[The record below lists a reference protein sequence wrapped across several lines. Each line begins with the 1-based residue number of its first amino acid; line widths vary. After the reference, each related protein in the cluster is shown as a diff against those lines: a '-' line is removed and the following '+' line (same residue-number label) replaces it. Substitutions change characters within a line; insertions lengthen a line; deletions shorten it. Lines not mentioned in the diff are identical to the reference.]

1 MSFRWQAYASPGAA
15 GEACAEHVGR
25 LIGRALLDRD
35 CATLAVSGGATAR
48 LLFEALARLAVPWP
62 RIHLFWVDERMVP
75 PSDPQS
81 NFLLAEETLIA
92 PARIPAGNV
101 HRIHGELAAEA
112 AAQRYEEEIRSFFGL
127 AAGEAP
133 RFDVIH
139 CGLGADGHIASL
151 FPRTPLLSEAT
162 GLVGVAYAA
171 RLGQKRV
178 TLLPAVLR
186 NARHVVFLVTGADK
200 AGAVRAAIEE
210 AENPDEYPAHLLR
223 GRQVTWFL
231 DEAAARLLGAP

>member
-1 MSFRWQAYASPGAA
+1 MSFLWYAYPSPRAA
-15 GEACAEHVGR
+15 GEACAEHVGQ
-25 LIGRALLDRD
+25 LLYRALMERN

-48 LLFEALARLAVPWP
+48 LLFEALARRALPWA

-92 PARIPAGNV
+92 LARIPPGNV

-127 AAGEAP
+127 TAGEAP

-151 FPRTPLLSEAT
+151 FPGSLLLGEPA
-162 GLVGVAYAA
+162 GIVAVAYAA

-186 NARHVVFLVTGADK
+186 NAGHVVFLVTGADK

-210 AENPDEYPAHLLR
+210 AENTDEYPAHLLR
-223 GRQVTWFL
+223 GREVTWFL
-231 DEAAARLLGAP
+231 DEAAARLLAAP